1 MSRRCSIRSW
11 TARLRLEM
19 TAGAGGGG
27 RAKNGSGERTTAPEW
42 EYEPF

>member
-1 MSRRCSIRSW
+1 
-11 TARLRLEM
+11 M